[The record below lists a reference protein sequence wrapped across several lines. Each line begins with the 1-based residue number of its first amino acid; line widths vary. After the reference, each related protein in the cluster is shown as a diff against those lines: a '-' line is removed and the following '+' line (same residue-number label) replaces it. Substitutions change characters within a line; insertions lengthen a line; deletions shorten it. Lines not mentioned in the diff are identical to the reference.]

1 MSGFYLFVL
10 WLSDEKVS
18 IITISCSLLYEGSER
33 CSLTVCIEKN
43 NVLKKPLKNMGIKM
57 GKKYSCFIGGSIN
70 RIERKIYFWHCD
82 TFWICSHCHYDP
94 SILLLCKFCFY
105 FPMYAKID
113 VDSSFTGICHCFH
126 NSVALFIVNFL

>member
-18 IITISCSLLYEGSER
+18 VITISCSLLYEGSER

-82 TFWICSHCHYDP
+82 TFWICSHCHCDP
-94 SILLLCKFCFY
+94 SILTSIMQILFLFSNVCQDRCRLFVYWHLPLLSQQCGTIY
-105 FPMYAKID
+105 
-113 VDSSFTGICHCFH
+113 S
-126 NSVALFIVNFL
+126 